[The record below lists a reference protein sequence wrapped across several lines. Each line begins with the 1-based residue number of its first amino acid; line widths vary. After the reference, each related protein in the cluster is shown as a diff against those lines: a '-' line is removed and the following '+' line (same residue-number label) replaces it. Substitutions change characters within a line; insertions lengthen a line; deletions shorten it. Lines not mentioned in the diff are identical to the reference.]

1 MSVFLLLA
9 LFVGQ
14 VPELQFEA
22 PSRLHAVRQ
31 RLESID
37 PAQFD
42 RIVELVGP
50 PVVDMPIRVVLA
62 EEDSPWA
69 RGIPRWVAGFA
80 VNASA
85 TVVIFPART
94 PVYPNA
100 NLEDVLRHEV
110 AHILIHRAAH
120 NAGVPRW
127 FHEGL
132 AMAAESRWWF
142 GDQGRLVYQFTTGSQ
157 TGLDELDRQFTG
169 TEQDQQRA
177 YVLAGALIRDLLQRK
192 SRTTPREIL
201 KRMAQGESFDSA
213 FDAVVGRSPSAMA
226 SEFWERQGVWT
237 FWLRIVFSVETL
249 WLAITVLAIFT
260 FRKRR
265 RRNAEIEKRWAE
277 EGNDGAGH
285 DSGE

>member
-1 MSVFLLLA
+1 MTARLSRSIAKTRGPKQRIALRCLGPRLQRGSLGLSPVGQSLETPIVSTARLSYLCNLKDRLQATMSVFLLLV
-9 LFVGQ
+9 LFVAQ
-14 VPELQFEA
+14 VPDLQFEA
-22 PSRLHAVRQ
+22 PSRLRAVRQ

-69 RGIPRWVAGFA
+69 RGLPRWVAGFA
-80 VNASA
+80 VNSSD

-132 AMAAESRWWF
+132 AMAAEGRWWF
-142 GDQGRLVYQFTTGSQ
+142 GDQSRLLYQFTTGSQ

-177 YVLAGALIRDLLQRK
+177 YVLAGALVRDLLQRNG
-192 SRTTPREIL
+192 RTTPR
-201 KRMAQGESFDSA
+201 D
-213 FDAVVGRSPSAMA
+213 
-226 SEFWERQGVWT
+226 
-237 FWLRIVFSVETL
+237 
-249 WLAITVLAIFT
+249 
-260 FRKRR
+260 
-265 RRNAEIEKRWAE
+265 
-277 EGNDGAGH
+277 
-285 DSGE
+285 